1 MTDAMNARIE
11 PFPSVVEIEDISVAA
26 FPNPQSLFERLVQ
39 ESRKPGQS
47 IVHYLNIHVANTAFG
62 DVRLKQILQQSD
74 LVYCDG
80 AGIVLGSKMLGS
92 PLPTRLT
99 AADWFVDMLAYFA
112 NSNCK
117 VYLLGGD
124 PGVPEQALKEI
135 AKQVPNH
142 TVVGA
147 HHGYILSGPEV
158 QAQVID
164 EINALQPDILIV
176 GFGTPLQEYWMD
188 AHRDKLNVPVVYAI
202 GAVMD
207 FVSQKVSRCPQWM
220 GDAGFEWLYRLC
232 TEPGRLGGRY
242 VIGNP
247 WFLSRIAI
255 HALTDGL
262 NKQQDRLFG
271 RNELPAGGSVAR
283 LQGKIYRRKMAKSG

>member
-1 MTDAMNARIE
+1 MLDANNARIE
-11 PFPSVVEIEDISVAA
+11 PFPATVEIEDIAVTA
-26 FPNPQSLFERLVQ
+26 FPNPDSLFERLVQ
-39 ESRKPGQS
+39 ESRKPGQTL
-47 IVHYLNIHVANTAFG
+47 VHYLNIHVANTAFA
-62 DVRLKQILQQSD
+62 DLRLKHILQQSD

-80 AGIVLGSKMLGS
+80 AGIVLGSKLLGS

-112 NSNCK
+112 QKNCK

-124 PGVPEQALKEI
+124 PGVPELALDEI
-135 AKQVPNH
+135 DKVVPNH

-147 HHGYILSGPEV
+147 HHGYILSS
-158 QAQVID
+158 QDLQMQVID
-164 EINALQPDILIV
+164 EINALEPDILIV

-188 AHRDKLNVPVVYAI
+188 AHRDKLQVPVIYAI

-207 FVSQKVSRCPQWM
+207 FVSHKVSRCPVWM
-220 GDAGFEWLYRLC
+220 GNAGFEWLYRLY

-247 WFLSRIAI
+247 WFLTRIA
-255 HALTDGL
+255 LQSLVSGL
-262 NKQQDRLFG
+262 SRQRKQSQDAFARPG
-271 RNELPAGGSVAR
+271 SRVAILP
-283 LQGKIYRRKMAKSG
+283 GKTYRRRVANGG